1 MAVTKRRIKV
11 KSDFS
16 VSARSK
22 RLVFLLLPTRFSVF
36 LFRRF
41 IDDNRERNAL
51 EAVNFLVDAN
61 KIYATRYGRLIPKFL
76 RFCFYLADL
85 GLPKDYEKLVIES
98 IWATHQNP
106 TLRNQINEKI
116 INATSQL
123 SPSDSTAQ
131 GWKLLTLALNGFGFI
146 RGSTVARINCL
157 HAAVD
162 EVTTKKASRR
172 TIDVA
177 IRGLA
182 ESRKF
187 NDVNIL
193 KGNLPLSHQET
204 MKNDEVEI
212 YVNLLTKGKESS
224 PSTTK
229 REPAFEVH
237 SLRDLVEHK
246 SVALVATGEIDNNFG
261 REIDNHDLVARIK
274 YQGAIS
280 TPSKDKTGKR
290 CDLTFYTHDLV
301 TKYLIKSENE
311 PTGIEFLDGLKMI
324 ITKEKSAS
332 TIGKTLLKVAT
343 VRAPT
348 FLTTANSGTLFLFEI
363 IRELPTRVFLY
374 GFNFYTSRQLYSKSL
389 LNSYK
394 TTNALKEIGLPKNWF
409 DLSSRQK
416 SSANICA
423 GFIAHDPKSDFL
435 LIKNLYELSGLID
448 GTPEVLALLNLTADE
463 YDLKLEEML
472 GDW

>member
-1 MAVTKRRIKV
+1 MAITKRRIKL
-11 KSDFS
+11 KSDYSF
-16 VSARSK
+16 SARSK
-22 RLVFLLLPTRFSVF
+22 RLVFLLLPTRLSVF

-51 EAVNFLVDAN
+51 EAAKFLVDTN

-76 RFCFYLADL
+76 RFCLCLADL
-85 GLPKDYEKLVIES
+85 GVPKGYEKLVIDS

-106 TLRNQINEKI
+106 KLRKKVNEKI
-116 INATSQL
+116 LHATSQL

-131 GWKLLTLALNGFGFI
+131 GWKLLALALNGFGFI
-146 RGSTVARINCL
+146 RGATVARVNCL

-172 TIDVA
+172 TIDLA

-187 NDVNIL
+187 NDVRMFKDSL
-193 KGNLPLSHQET
+193 QPSHQEAL
-204 MKNDEVEI
+204 KNDEVEI
-212 YVNLLTKGKESS
+212 YVNLLTNCKESS
-224 PSTTK
+224 PSTAK
-229 REPAFEVH
+229 KEPVFEVP
-237 SLRDLVEHK
+237 SLRDLVGHK
-246 SVALVATGEIDNNFG
+246 SVALVATGEIDSNFG
-261 REIDNHDLVARIK
+261 KEIDNYDIVARIK

-280 TPSKDKTGKR
+280 TPSIDKTGKR
-290 CDLTFYTHDLV
+290 CDLTFYTNDLV
-301 TKYLIKSENE
+301 TKYSIKSDND
-311 PTGIEFLDGLKMI
+311 PASLEFLDGLKMI
-324 ITKEKSAS
+324 ITKEKSPER
-332 TIGKTLLKVAT
+332 IGKTLLKVAT

-348 FLTTANSGTLFLFEI
+348 FLTTATSGTLFLFEI
-363 IRELPTRVFLY
+363 IRELPTRIFLY
-374 GFNFYTSRQLYSKSL
+374 GFNFYTSRQLYSKAL
-389 LNSYK
+389 LDSYK

-409 DLSSRQK
+409 DLSSHQK
-416 SSANICA
+416 SSANICT

>member
-1 MAVTKRRIKV
+1 MAITKRRIKL

-16 VSARSK
+16 FSARSK
-22 RLVFLLLPTRFSVF
+22 RLVFLLLPTRLSVF

-51 EAVNFLVDAN
+51 EAAKFLVDTN

-76 RFCFYLADL
+76 RFCLCLADL
-85 GLPKDYEKLVIES
+85 GVPKGYEKLVIDS

-106 TLRNQINEKI
+106 KLRKKVNEKI
-116 INATSQL
+116 LHATSQL
-123 SPSDSTAQ
+123 SASDSTAQ
-131 GWKLLTLALNGFGFI
+131 GWKLLNLALNGFGFI
-146 RGSTVARINCL
+146 RGATVARVNCL

-172 TIDVA
+172 TIDLA

-187 NDVNIL
+187 NDVHIL
-193 KGNLPLSHQET
+193 KDILPSSHQDS

-212 YVNLLTKGKESS
+212 YVNLLTNGKESS
-224 PSTTK
+224 PSITK
-229 REPAFEVH
+229 REPVFEVP
-237 SLRDLVEHK
+237 SLRNLVEHK
-246 SVALVATGEIDNNFG
+246 SVALVATGEIDYNFG
-261 REIDNHDLVARIK
+261 KEIDNHDIVARIK
-274 YQGAIS
+274 YEGVIS

-301 TKYLIKSENE
+301 TKYSIKSENE

-324 ITKEKSAS
+324 ITKEKSPAR
-332 TIGKTLLKVAT
+332 IGKTLLKVAT
-343 VRAPT
+343 FRAPT
-348 FLTTANSGTLFLFEI
+348 FLTTANSGALFLFEI
-363 IRELPTRVFLY
+363 IRELPTRIFLY
-374 GFNFYTSRQLYSKSL
+374 GFNFYTSRQLYSKAL
-389 LNSYK
+389 LESYK

>member
-1 MAVTKRRIKV
+1 MTKRRMKL
-11 KSDFS
+11 KSVYSF
-16 VSARSK
+16 SARSK
-22 RLVFLLLPTRFSVF
+22 RLVFLLLPTRLSVF

-51 EAVNFLVDAN
+51 EAAKFLVDTN
-61 KIYATRYGRLIPKFL
+61 KIYATRYRRLIPKFL
-76 RFCFYLADL
+76 RFCLCLADL
-85 GLPKDYEKLVIES
+85 GLPKDYEKLLIDAIS
-98 IWATHQNP
+98 TTHQNP
-106 TLRNQINEKI
+106 TLRKQVNEKI
-116 INATSQL
+116 LHATSQL

-146 RGSTVARINCL
+146 RGATVARGYCL

-162 EVTTKKASRR
+162 EVTTKQASRR
-172 TIDVA
+172 TIDLA

-187 NDVNIL
+187 NDVRTL
-193 KGNLPLSHQET
+193 KNNLPPSHQEA

-212 YVNLLTKGKESS
+212 YVNLLTNGKESS
-224 PSTTK
+224 PSTSK
-229 REPAFEVH
+229 REPVVEVP
-237 SLRDLVEHK
+237 SLKDLVEHR

-261 REIDNHDLVARIK
+261 REIDNHDIVARIK

-280 TPSKDKTGKR
+280 TPNIDKTGKR
-290 CDLTFYTHDLV
+290 CDLTFYTNDLV
-301 TKYLIKSENE
+301 TKYSMKSENE
-311 PTGIEFLDGLKMI
+311 PTSTEFLDGLQMI
-324 ITKEKSAS
+324 ITKEKSPER
-332 TIGKTLLKVAT
+332 IGKTLLKVAT
-343 VRAPT
+343 GRAPT
-348 FLTTANSGTLFLFEI
+348 FLTTATSGTLFLFEI
-363 IRELPTRVFLY
+363 IRELPTRITFY
-374 GFNFYTSRQLYSKSL
+374 GFNFYTSRQLYSKAL
-389 LNSYK
+389 LDSYE
-394 TTNALKEIGLPKNWF
+394 TTSALKDIGLPKNWF

-416 SSANICA
+416 GSANICF